1 MQTSEIHRIVG
12 ETARL
17 VDRHYVF
24 AEVGRAASGRL
35 TGNLAAG
42 RYDGVDGAAG
52 LAAAVT
58 ADLQAGNRDLHLRL
72 LHHAEVV
79 PAEEGDLWEPMM
91 RREAERTMGG
101 VLGVRLLPGVVA
113 HLELGPLL
121 VDPGVCADGLVAAMN
136 LVAGTR
142 GLLLD
147 LRGVRGGSPE
157 AVALV
162 CSYLLDERTHLNSM
176 HERAGDRITQSWT
189 LPHVPGPRFGGVKP
203 VVVLTGPSTFSG
215 GEELAYDLQHLG
227 RARVV
232 GERTRGG
239 AHPREGFRVH
249 PHLEVT
255 VPVAR
260 AVNPVTGTNWEGV
273 GVVPDVETSAE
284 DAFATGVRELQAASS
299 PAASR
304 GSLP

>member
-1 MQTSEIHRIVG
+1 METNEIHRIVG

-24 AEVGRAASGRL
+24 AEVGRAAGERL

-42 RYDGVDGAAG
+42 RYDGVDGAEG

-58 ADLQAGNRDLHLRL
+58 ADLQAGNQDLHLRL
-72 LHHAEVV
+72 LHHGEELPAEPGELFEVV
-79 PAEEGDLWEPMM
+79 V

-121 VDPGVCADGLVAAMN
+121 MDPGIRAEELVAAMN

-147 LRGVRGGSPE
+147 LRGVRGGSPDG
-157 AVALV
+157 VALV

-189 LPHVPGPRFGGVKP
+189 LPHVPGPRFGGTKP
-203 VVVLTGPSTFSG
+203 VVVLTGSATFSG
-215 GEELAYDLQHLG
+215 GEELAYDLKHLG

-273 GVVPDVETSAE
+273 GVLPDVETSAE
-284 DAFATGVRELQAASS
+284 DAFATGLELLQAASS